1 MTVRLPLVLI
11 AIVLALGA
19 GACGGDDSGS
29 ATGTSTTEEPGTFTT
44 NDGTTTE
51 RQEQQSQQSQP
62 QDSEGPPA
70 VELDKD
76 RQPVAP
82 KNSVPPAERT
92 DPPPRYTRKNPIPKE
107 QLRAIERPVYEQS
120 RYLCRRL
127 GIAGMRREY
136 RLSSRDPEAIAR
148 AVAERTYMREARDA
162 VFSGCLAG
170 LRSGD

>member
-1 MTVRLPLVLI
+1 MTVRLPLVLT

-19 GACGGDDSGS
+19 GACGGDDGGSG
-29 ATGTSTTEEPGTFTT
+29 TGTSTAEEPGTFTT
-44 NDGTTTE
+44 NDGTTTTE
-51 RQEQQSQQSQP
+51 RQDQQSQP
-62 QDSEGPPA
+62 QDSEGPLA
-70 VELDKD
+70 LELDKD
-76 RQPVAP
+76 RQPAAP
-82 KNSVPPAERT
+82 KNSVPPEERT
-92 DPPPRYTRKNPIPKE
+92 DAPPRYTRKNPIPKE
-107 QLRAIERPVYEQS
+107 QLKAIERPVYEQS

-148 AVAERTYMREARDA
+148 AVAERTYLREARDA

>member
-1 MTVRLPLVLI
+1 MTVRLPLLVI
-11 AIVLALGA
+11 AIVLVLGA
-19 GACGGDDSGS
+19 GACGGDDGGSGTGASS
-29 ATGTSTTEEPGTFTT
+29 AEEPGTFTT
-44 NDGTTTE
+44 NDGTTTQQ
-51 RQEQQSQQSQP
+51 REQQSQE
-62 QDSEGPPA
+62 SEGPSA
-70 VELDKD
+70 LELDKD
-76 RQPVAP
+76 QQPVAP
-82 KNSVPPAERT
+82 KNSVPPEERT

-107 QLRAIERPVYEQS
+107 QLKAIERPVYEQS

-148 AVAERTYMREARDA
+148 AVAERTYLREARDA

>member
-1 MTVRLPLVLI
+1 MTVRLPLLLI
-11 AIVLALGA
+11 AIVLVVGA
-19 GACGGDDSGS
+19 GACGGDDGGSGTGASS
-29 ATGTSTTEEPGTFTT
+29 AEEPGTFTT
-44 NDGTTTE
+44 NDGTTT
-51 RQEQQSQQSQP
+51 QQRKQPSQP
-62 QDSEGPPA
+62 QESEDPPA
-70 VELDKD
+70 LELDKD
-76 RQPVAP
+76 QQPVAP
-82 KNSVPPAERT
+82 KSSVPPEERT

-107 QLRAIERPVYEQS
+107 QLKAIERPVYEQS

-148 AVAERTYMREARDA
+148 AVAERTYLREARDA